1 MEWEAK
7 RKKEKRLRLEK
18 EGLSLRFE
26 GGANLGDDGVLG
38 PEVGELLK
46 CRIVKQHV
54 PEEGER

>member
-1 MEWEAK
+1 M
-7 RKKEKRLRLEK
+7 RLEK

-46 CRIVKQHV
+46 CKIVKQHV